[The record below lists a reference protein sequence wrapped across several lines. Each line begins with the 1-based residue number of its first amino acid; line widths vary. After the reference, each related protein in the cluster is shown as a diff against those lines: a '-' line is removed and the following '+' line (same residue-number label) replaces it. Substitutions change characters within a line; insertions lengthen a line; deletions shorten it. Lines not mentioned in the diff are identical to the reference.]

1 MEAAFLMP
9 VQRVVGGI
17 QVENDRLGRRLVGL
31 EEEGDEQALDRDWI
45 VPNLVVAAR
54 FRRRGLELVERAFA
68 SERRTSPALGLELA
82 GEDRQH
88 RVVP

>member
-1 MEAAFLMP
+1 
-9 VQRVVGGI
+9 VRV
-17 QVENDRLGRRLVGL
+17 
-31 EEEGDEQALDRDWI
+31 EEEVDEQAVDRRRIMPD
-45 VPNLVVAAR
+45 LVVAAR